1 MFIIYLQLQHRA
13 FRNHQVIQ
21 LPPYPLIGSG
31 LRFRKGRVTS
41 AITISSPK
49 VACDFFLFRGRSDC
63 SKGALSIHSHLKP
76 RSSFCYMPLD
86 NGIRFSSLNCEP
98 FSKRCFSQLSRGKI
112 GIEKIGV
119 SDARS
124 GSGGGKS
131 WFNKHRKRNNA
142 VSARG
147 KSNATSSSISAD
159 VNAVNSTSEQ
169 LVGDGVERAK
179 PGSSVSNTK
188 QNSKPRARQQQQS
201 RSKKKKEQLSATV
214 ASEQASVG
222 KSCKSVS
229 LAKSSK
235 CKSEQCAD
243 LTSEVS
249 SPYFSREIRIYFLLL
264 SYIFSFCWFGGK
276 HCSFFRRL
284 HQGTHLSNRSLVLL

>member
-1 MFIIYLQLQHRA
+1 
-13 FRNHQVIQ
+13 
-21 LPPYPLIGSG
+21 
-31 LRFRKGRVTS
+31 
-41 AITISSPK
+41 
-49 VACDFFLFRGRSDC
+49 
-63 SKGALSIHSHLKP
+63 
-76 RSSFCYMPLD
+76 MPLD

-222 KSCKSVS
+222 KSCKS
-229 LAKSSK
+229 
-235 CKSEQCAD
+235 EQCAD

-249 SPYFSREIRIYFLLL
+249 SPYFSSEIRIYFLLL
-264 SYIFSFCWFGGK
+264 SFFFLFVGLGVNIVAFSEDFTRE
-276 HCSFFRRL
+276 H
-284 HQGTHLSNRSLVLL
+284 T

>member
-1 MFIIYLQLQHRA
+1 
-13 FRNHQVIQ
+13 
-21 LPPYPLIGSG
+21 
-31 LRFRKGRVTS
+31 
-41 AITISSPK
+41 
-49 VACDFFLFRGRSDC
+49 
-63 SKGALSIHSHLKP
+63 
-76 RSSFCYMPLD
+76 MPLD

-249 SPYFSREIRIYFLLL
+249 SPYFSSEIRIYFLLL
-264 SYIFSFCWFGGK
+264 SFFFLFVGLGVNIVAFSEDFTRE
-276 HCSFFRRL
+276 H
-284 HQGTHLSNRSLVLL
+284 T